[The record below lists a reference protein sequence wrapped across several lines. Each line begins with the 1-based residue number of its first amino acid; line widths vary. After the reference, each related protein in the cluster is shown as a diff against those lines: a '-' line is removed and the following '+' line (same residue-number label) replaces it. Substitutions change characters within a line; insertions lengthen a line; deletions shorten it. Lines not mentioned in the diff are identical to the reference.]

1 MSLDAPDWNSE
12 YDPGRM
18 DLGPDL
24 CPFRSSEQF
33 IDWSPIL
40 QPSVMGTLVD
50 GTLDGLLLLPSG
62 IFTHKQIQA
71 VE

>member
-1 MSLDAPDWNSE
+1 
-12 YDPGRM
+12 M

-40 QPSVMGTLVD
+40 QASVMGTLVD